1 MTEREPFADSKDW
14 LTAVIALL
22 SCFVVIDQLR
32 LWGAPLLGS
41 WIRLETQYYFL
52 LIALLLPGAFL
63 IRPSRWL
70 LLDGVLGLG
79 ALLAPMWL
87 LYHGEAIVNE
97 GWEFVA
103 PNHAMAA
110 SLALWILVLEAVRR
124 VAGWSLFLIAGI
136 FSLYPLIADRM
147 PEMISGMAIGLPET
161 ANYHAMSIESIVGL
175 PFRAFATLVIGFVVF
190 GATLQHTG
198 GGAFFIRLAFAFLGR
213 TRGGAAKVAIV
224 SSGLMGS
231 MSGSVITNVMTTGQ
245 LTIPAMR
252 RQGLSKQ
259 AAAAV
264 EACAS
269 TGGVLLP
276 PIMGSTA
283 FIMATF
289 LEMPYYQVALAAL
302 IPSLLYFAALY
313 LQLDAHAL
321 KHDIKGMPES
331 EIPPLR
337 QVLVEGWFYIGAFAL
352 LIVLLLVLQQET
364 LAPWVAT
371 AALLLINQILPQ
383 QRMSRAGL
391 KEWLTGVGQLL
402 IELLAILAAVG
413 LIVGALSVTGLSGTL
428 VNELLFVAGDRTWIL
443 IVMGAMTSFVL
454 GIGLTVTAAYV
465 FLAIVLAPALIEGGL
480 MPLGVHLFIL
490 YWGMLSFITPPVAL
504 GAFAAASIAGAN
516 PVATGFE
523 AMRMGIA
530 IYWVPFLFVVNPSLI
545 GFGPWQQIA
554 LSVFEAVLGILAIAW
569 AAQRFLPRI
578 GRLSYWAAGLLGFGG
593 LLVSL
598 PTLELEGLALSNSV
612 GNVLGFGLILLSLA
626 QRFVA
631 GPSTAQP

>member
-103 PNHAMAA
+103 PNHAVAA

-391 KEWLTGVGQLL
+391 KQWLTGVGQLL

-626 QRFVA
+626 QRFAA
-631 GPSTAQP
+631 GSRTAQP

>member
-161 ANYHAMSIESIVGL
+161 AKYHAMSIESIVGL
-175 PFRAFATLVIGFVVF
+175 PLRAFATLVIGFVVF

-302 IPSLLYFAALY
+302 IPSLLYVAALY

-371 AALLLINQILPQ
+371 AAFLLINQILPQ

-631 GPSTAQP
+631 GPSTAQS

>member
-391 KEWLTGVGQLL
+391 KQWLTGVGQLL

-598 PTLELEGLALSNSV
+598 PTLELEGLALSNAV